1 MKLGCMLYSLG
12 RSIANEA
19 ITVPEALAHIKKS
32 GGEGVDMM
40 ESTCANYTASELKTM
55 ATDAGLAISSH
66 IGGRSFTQADSETR
80 SEDLD
85 AIKKLIDDSV
95 EMGTD
100 ILLVTTGGCAEGQ
113 DKADGRR
120 NVASALAEVLPY
132 AKQAGVTLTI
142 EDFGSPVAPYQTG
155 AEVMDTCE
163 LAGPDLMVTY
173 DSGNMVMG
181 DEDPVDFLK
190 LVAARTVHAHAKD
203 WALVSEDD
211 ARLRSRAGKTYVG
224 TVCGEGVL
232 DYPAV
237 IAELKQ
243 MKYQGYVSFEYEGL
257 NDPVENLYQGM
268 AYLGELIA
276 GA

>member
-1 MKLGCMLYSLG
+1 
-12 RSIANEA
+12 
-19 ITVPEALAHIKKS
+19 
-32 GGEGVDMM
+32 
-40 ESTCANYTASELKTM
+40 
-55 ATDAGLAISSH
+55 
-66 IGGRSFTQADSETR
+66 
-80 SEDLD
+80 
-85 AIKKLIDDSV
+85 
-95 EMGTD
+95 
-100 ILLVTTGGCAEGQ
+100 
-113 DKADGRR
+113 
-120 NVASALAEVLPY
+120 
-132 AKQAGVTLTI
+132 
-142 EDFGSPVAPYQTG
+142 
-155 AEVMDTCE
+155 MDTCE